1 MLYTNQEIAK
11 RRKKKIKIKRIV
23 AMILYI
29 ILIPI
34 MIYNISLIIQSL
46 YNPNKTPSFL
56 GIKTYV
62 IISGSMEPKINIGDM
77 VIAKNIKNEEE
88 AISVGDIIA
97 FRKGESVITH
107 RIVRIEKDE
116 NEILRITT
124 KGDNNNTNDRETILI
139 NNIEGKV
146 ITVIPK
152 IGTFILIFQKKIII
166 IIILIMCY
174 ICISHSDNA
183 KKRKMERRL
192 KRQEYEKKTNIDNKQ
207 EESKINTDNTN

>member
-11 RRKKKIKIKRIV
+11 RRKRQIKIKKIV

-62 IISGSMEPKINIGDM
+62 IISGSMEPKINIGDI

-88 AISVGDIIA
+88 EINVGDIIA

-107 RIVRIEKDE
+107 RIVKIEKDE
-116 NEILRITT
+116 NGILRITT
-124 KGDNNNTNDRETILI
+124 KGDNNNTNDSESILI
-139 NNIEGKV
+139 NNIEGK
-146 ITVIPK
+146 IINVIPK

-166 IIILIMCY
+166 IIIIIMCY
-174 ICISHSDNA
+174 IYISHSDNV
-183 KKRKMERRL
+183 KKRKMKRRL
-192 KRQEYEKKTNIDNKQ
+192 KRLEYEERKN
-207 EESKINTDNTN
+207 EL